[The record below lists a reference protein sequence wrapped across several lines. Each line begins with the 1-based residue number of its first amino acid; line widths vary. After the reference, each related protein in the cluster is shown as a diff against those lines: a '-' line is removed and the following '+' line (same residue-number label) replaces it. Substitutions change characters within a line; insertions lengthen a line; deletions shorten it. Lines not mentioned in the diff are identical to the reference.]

1 MPVDSEAGVKR
12 VEVRYNADAGRRA
25 RPQEYQFGE

>member
-1 MPVDSEAGVKR
+1 MPALSEAGVKR
-12 VEVRYNADAGRRA
+12 AHVRYNADAGRRA